1 MGKVN
6 QSDSARG
13 ELTNKGSSVS
23 GSLVCASKGPVAN
36 ESYPARNSRY
46 MVEPCCYG
54 VTLLLPTSVE
64 KSLTRRKR
72 LGSLGAQRS
81 GTPVPNYRNGLKRE
95 ILP

>member
-23 GSLVCASKGPVAN
+23 GSLVWASKGAVAN
-36 ESYPARNSRY
+36 ESDPARNSRY

-54 VTLLLPTSVE
+54 VTLLSPTSV
-64 KSLTRRKR
+64 KK
-72 LGSLGAQRS
+72 A
-81 GTPVPNYRNGLKRE
+81 
-95 ILP
+95 